1 MLGWCHWIGWRAD
14 WWCQIVLCR
23 LTQTILDEALPSP
36 ELERIIKVK
45 SDTGLSPFI
54 IFVHLFIILYSLI
67 LPPSIPPPW
76 CPIFQPT
83 LTVDIFFFNPTSFC
97 RIKGIPITKLMPSSV
112 GTQIRDPR
120 NWCFSWYYKGY
131 SALLLQTPKSSPS
144 KSLSICALQAQ
155 PSHRAS
161 KHHPFGLDSRLLF
174 PKEKEAGAGVASMCR
189 RVVFSFCGCS
199 VRR

>member
-1 MLGWCHWIGWRAD
+1 MSLNR
-14 WWCQIVLCR
+14 
-23 LTQTILDEALPSP
+23 
-36 ELERIIKVK
+36 VK
-45 SDTGLSPFI
+45 SWLVVSNSALQINSNHSRRGPPQSRAGKDNKNKKWHWLITFYHFCSFI
-54 IFVHLFIILYSLI
+54 HH
-67 LPPSIPPPW
+67 PPSIPPPW